1 MWHRRKSRH
10 SPPAADEP
18 PLSYQQQQ
26 EVFEEQREQANNQT
40 HSENNPDV
48 LLKDISLM
56 PGENDKESFLKNIII
71 PYYGPYDSLNG
82 KRFSFKYDTNTGL
95 VYLMSKNTTSS
106 YRYSI
111 LKIAMPK
118 TSNSIP
124 LIPHNEMIDLDN
136 YNLYQF
142 NCTLFYLQCRVVAL
156 QIGRLGFIKS
166 EEEEEEQDPQDHQ
179 LMQCFVD
186 MEKYAE
192 IIVSDNKANKLVY
205 SRLSQVIKNPLNIRH
220 IYNPTHDLNQE
231 VL

>member
-1 MWHRRKSRH
+1 
-10 SPPAADEP
+10 
-18 PLSYQQQQ
+18 
-26 EVFEEQREQANNQT
+26 
-40 HSENNPDV
+40 
-48 LLKDISLM
+48 
-56 PGENDKESFLKNIII
+56 
-71 PYYGPYDSLNG
+71 
-82 KRFSFKYDTNTGL
+82 
-95 VYLMSKNTTSS
+95 
-106 YRYSI
+106 
-111 LKIAMPK
+111 
-118 TSNSIP
+118 
-124 LIPHNEMIDLDN
+124 MIDLD
-136 YNLYQF
+136 YSNLHQF

-186 MEKYAE
+186 MEDDMEKYAE